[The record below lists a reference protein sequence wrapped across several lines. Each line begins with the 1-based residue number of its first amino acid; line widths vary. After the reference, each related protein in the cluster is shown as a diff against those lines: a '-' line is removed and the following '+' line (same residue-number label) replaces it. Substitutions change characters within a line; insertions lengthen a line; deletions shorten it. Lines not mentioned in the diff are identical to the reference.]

1 VTAIHADID
10 ALTEFR
16 AALTRFRYA
25 QREVADRGGDAV
37 EATRASLE
45 AKASRWRARLE
56 QGQAELTACRD
67 RAAAADDTPVDCSG
81 YARAVSEAGE
91 RLEHIRHWQQRID
104 DQVIEFHGAT
114 SRFKNLL
121 ETDLPRAEEQLA
133 AIIASLHAT
142 RRVQPP
148 GSLSVSPV
156 YPVSPGPD
164 RPDRDGDQQ
173 LRLLDD
179 AWGKAVPFWQ
189 DDIARQFGAH
199 HWLPLRDESRLYLEA
214 LRAVMDVL
222 DAAER
227 DTE

>member
-10 ALTEFR
+10 ALTQLR

-25 QREVADRGGDAV
+25 QREVADRAGDAI
-37 EATRASLE
+37 EATRACLE
-45 AKASRWRARLE
+45 AKASRWRVRLE
-56 QGQAELTACRD
+56 QGRAELAACRD
-67 RAAAADDTPVDCSG
+67 RAAAADGGDPVDCSG
-81 YARAVSEAGE
+81 YARAVSEADE

-104 DQVIEFHGAT
+104 QQVIEFAGAT

-133 AIIASLHAT
+133 VIIASLHAA

-148 GSLSVSPV
+148 GSLSVS
-156 YPVSPGPD
+156 PVSPGPD

-179 AWGKAVPFWQ
+179 AWEKAVPFWQ
-189 DDIARQFGAH
+189 DDIARQFGTH
-199 HWLPLRDESRLYLEA
+199 HWMPLHDESRLYLEA
-214 LRAVMDVL
+214 LQAMMDLL